1 LGRNVVEKILYRRRR
16 FVTKARIRT
25 AAEVISQLLPLV
37 ATGKPSATRVAA
49 ALDALAHHTSND
61 LLPQAAAE
69 SNRGLRQRIKE
80 LKSQLHNTP
89 DSAESERLRAKLDVL
104 YDLLLEEAENPE

>member
-1 LGRNVVEKILYRRRR
+1 M
-16 FVTKARIRT
+16 TKERIRT
-25 AAEVISQLLPLV
+25 AAEVISQLLPMV
-37 ATGKPSATRVAA
+37 AKGKPSASRVAS
-49 ALDALAHHTSND
+49 ALDALANHTSND
-61 LLPQAAAE
+61 LPPQAVAE

-89 DSAESERLRAKLDVL
+89 DSAESERLRAKLDFL